1 MTHEAQSSA
10 EGEPIPRLRL
20 QEGIDYIDQVELHR
34 KVVGELVAQGRDTDT
49 ALLCGHNQD
58 DNNGQPRMR
67 VHTTS
72 VSETVKA
79 LDFAERTPYD
89 EAISISGPSDTPT
102 VTVYDGR
109 LMQENM
115 EQGGHE
121 TIDGRPVHSA
131 AILEV
136 ELALE

>member
-34 KVVGELVAQGRDTDT
+34 
-49 ALLCGHNQD
+49 
-58 DNNGQPRMR
+58 
-67 VHTTS
+67 
-72 VSETVKA
+72 
-79 LDFAERTPYD
+79 
-89 EAISISGPSDTPT
+89 
-102 VTVYDGR
+102 R

-115 EQGGHE
+115 EQGGQE
-121 TIDGRPVHSA
+121 TIDGRPVNSA